1 MTKKNKTSNRDV
13 VLQLATELFLQKG
26 YLATGMDE
34 IVALS
39 KVSKTNIYYHFAS
52 KEELLAAIIHQLITQ
67 YSEKITHIAT
77 QHDQPVWER
86 LQRFTEL
93 LIMEDVDCL
102 GGCPFLTLYTQTPIE
117 AEHIRYAIKHFFEQ
131 QVIVV
136 EQLIVEGIQRK
147 EFNESLQPPAV
158 ASLIIST
165 IEGGLFLGHVHQ
177 NPQMIRSS
185 LFALAAML
193 K

>member
-1 MTKKNKTSNRDV
+1 MTKKNKTSNRDLI
-13 VLQLATELFLQKG
+13 LQWATELFLQKG

-117 AEHIRYAIKHFFEQ
+117 AEHIRYAIKHFFAQ
-131 QVIVV
+131 QLIVV

-147 EFNESLQPPAV
+147 EFHDSLQPPAV
-158 ASLIIST
+158 ASLIVST
-165 IEGGLFLGHVHQ
+165 IEGALFLGHVHQ

-185 LFALAAML
+185 LFALATML